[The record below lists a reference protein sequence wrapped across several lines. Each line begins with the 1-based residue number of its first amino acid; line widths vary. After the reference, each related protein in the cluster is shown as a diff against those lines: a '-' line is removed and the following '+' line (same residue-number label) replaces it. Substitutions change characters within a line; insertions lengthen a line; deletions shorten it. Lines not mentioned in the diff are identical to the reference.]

1 MCING
6 VITDTK
12 SNEKLT
18 SGKRRFMPIKLN
30 SFQRTTVGDGGKLST
45 RCQAG
50 RTKSPVLVYNGMTNS

>member
-6 VITDTK
+6 VITGTK

-18 SGKRRFMPIKLN
+18 SGKRSFMPIQLN

-45 RCQAG
+45 SCQAG
-50 RTKSPVLVYNGMTNS
+50 RIQSPVLAYIGMANS